1 MTIEQIIGAA
11 TRSWVSGDAA
21 GGVIAVFDGDG
32 IRHSWCLGLADLESR
47 RAWTLDTPTRLAS
60 ISKHVLS
67 ACVFSLGLDRTLGS
81 YLPEL
86 QPALAATTMSRA
98 LTMTSG
104 LPDLG
109 ESLTLAGLSTTTSMG
124 AERLFALAARIAHLN
139 FPSGGEVSYSNT
151 NFRLA
156 QHAVER
162 QTGKPLRDWL
172 RANFFAPLGLASFE
186 LPTDQ
191 SEFVPGL
198 AAGYY
203 HVEGKPRRGSYG
215 LHFSGS
221 GGMVASARDLVAWL
235 QALARGDGPL
245 RGLFAKI
252 AAPGVLASGKP
263 IGYSH
268 GFMLHRLGD
277 RDLVGHGGSLPGYK
291 NHFMMDP
298 GSGRGVV
305 VLSNREE
312 TEAQS
317 LALAVLAAELG
328 IAHAPRSPDRVPT
341 SLFVDPVTG
350 HTLELT
356 QGPAGASANFLGTED
371 KLFLGEGGIWSN
383 MAPHMPIR
391 IDPAGPDAATLRASI
406 GGAAARIWQRASGA
420 TSPEF
425 VGTYRCDELDAQ
437 HEIVMQGDV
446 LALRYGGGP
455 APDAACD
462 LRPTARDCFA
472 TTTPFNG
479 FTRQRP
485 ALRFLRD
492 AAGRL
497 SGFTLSSNRSRGWHF
512 ARLHTF

>member
-1 MTIEQIIGAA
+1 MTIEQVIGAA

-21 GGVIAVFDGDG
+21 GGVIAVFDATG
-32 IRHSWCLGLADLESR
+32 IRRSWCLGLADLESR
-47 RAWTLDTPTRLAS
+47 RAWALDTPTRLAS

-109 ESLTLAGLSTTTSMG
+109 ESLTLAGMSTTTSMG

-162 QTGKPLRDWL
+162 QTGKKLRDWL
-172 RANFFAPLGLASFE
+172 RGNFFAPLGLTSFD

-191 SEFVPGL
+191 SDFVPGL

-235 QALARGDGPL
+235 QALARGDGKL
-245 RGLFAKI
+245 SGLFAKI
-252 AAPGVLASGKP
+252 AAPGVLQDGKQ
-263 IGYSH
+263 IGYGH
-268 GFMLHRLGD
+268 GFMLHHLAGREF
-277 RDLVGHGGSLPGYK
+277 VGHGGSLPGYK
-291 NHFMMDP
+291 NHFILDP
-298 GSGRGVV
+298 ASGRGVV

-317 LALAVLAAELG
+317 LAFEIFAAELG
-328 IAHAPRSPDRVPT
+328 IEPRPKFTDPVPVG
-341 SLFVDPVTG
+341 LFVDPLSG
-350 HTLELT
+350 DTLELT
-356 QGPAGASANFLGTED
+356 QGATGATANFLGTED
-371 KLFLGEGGIWSN
+371 KLVLGDGGVWSST
-383 MAPHMPIR
+383 APHMPIQ
-391 IDPAGPDAATLRASI
+391 IHPTSPDATILRASI
-406 GGAAARIWQRASGA
+406 GGAAARTWQREAGASSAEYAGR
-420 TSPEF
+420 
-425 VGTYRCDELDAQ
+425 YRCDELDAQ
-437 HEIVMQGDV
+437 HEILMQGDV

-512 ARLHTF
+512 ARLNNS

>member
-1 MTIEQIIGAA
+1 MTVEQVIGAA
-11 TRSWVSGDAA
+11 TRAWVGGDAA
-21 GGVIAVFDGDG
+21 GGVIAIFDAEG
-32 IRHSWCLGLADLESR
+32 IRRSWCLGLADLESR
-47 RAWTLDTPTRLAS
+47 RGWALDTPTRLAS

-67 ACVFSLGLDRTLGS
+67 AAVFSLGLDRTLGH

-109 ESLTLAGLSTTTSMG
+109 ESLTLAGLSTTTSMS
-124 AERLFALAARIAHLN
+124 AERLYAFASRIAHLS

-151 NFRLA
+151 NYRLA
-156 QHAVER
+156 QHALER
-162 QTGKPLRDWL
+162 QTGRALRGWL
-172 RANFFAPLGLASFE
+172 HENFFSPLGLASFD

-191 SEFVPGL
+191 SEVVPGL
-198 AAGYY
+198 AAGYF
-203 HVEGKPRRGSYG
+203 HVEGKPLRGGYG

-235 QALARGDGPL
+235 RALTRGDGPL
-245 RGLFAKI
+245 HGLFARI
-252 AAPGVLASGKP
+252 AIPGVLASGEP
-263 IGYSH
+263 VGYSH

-291 NHFMMDP
+291 NHFLVDP
-298 GSGRGVV
+298 DSGRGVV

-328 IAHAPRSPDRVPT
+328 IAHAPQPPDHAPA
-341 SLFVDPVTG
+341 SMFVDPATG
-350 HTLELT
+350 HTLELAR
-356 QGPAGASANFLGTED
+356 GPAGVTANFLGTED
-371 KLFLGEGGIWSN
+371 RLFLGESGIWRN
-383 MAPHMPIR
+383 LAPHMPMR
-391 IDPAGPDAATLRASI
+391 IDPAAPDATILRASI
-406 GGAAARIWQRASGA
+406 GGAPARLWQRAGGA
-420 TSPEF
+420 ISAEF
-425 VGTYRCDELDAQ
+425 VGRYHCAELDAR
-437 HEIVMQGDV
+437 HEISMQGDT

-455 APDAACD
+455 APDAACP
-462 LRPTARDCFA
+462 LRPTAIDCFA

-485 ALRFLRD
+485 VLRFTRD
-492 AAGRL
+492 GAGAVN
-497 SGFTLSSNRSRGWHF
+497 GFTLSSNRSRGWHF
-512 ARLHTF
+512 ARI